1 MSVDLVNPT
10 GSKKGPKNKA
20 LFASRRVLRDQNGAF
35 PPFSF
40 QGFRLGGGGG
50 DAWHPPSMFD
60 WRVRIGGEVFVSVCV
75 LLTRETAL
83 CIQVAWTGFSYL
95 FWVIPPMFIL
105 NTLPVRSQEAKKD
118 KKAILFKTIL
128 GHFLDF
134 IMFAHIM
141 VPS

>member
-1 MSVDLVNPT
+1 
-10 GSKKGPKNKA
+10 
-20 LFASRRVLRDQNGAF
+20 
-35 PPFSF
+35 
-40 QGFRLGGGGG
+40 
-50 DAWHPPSMFD
+50 
-60 WRVRIGGEVFVSVCV
+60 
-75 LLTRETAL
+75 
-83 CIQVAWTGFSYL
+83 
-95 FWVIPPMFIL
+95 MFIL